1 MDLEELKRS
10 NREVS
15 RKTLD
20 WLNPQIDVKVQYKN
34 KRKYYSYISKLSK
47 YVNDVGTYPK
57 HDNIKD
63 FLDEKNDSTIKFLGK
78 EAVYS
83 KISLKSVELSVES
96 MEKES
101 IGLGNERPF

>member
-1 MDLEELKRS
+1 M
-10 NREVS
+10 
-15 RKTLD
+15 D
-20 WLNPQIDVKVQYKN
+20 WLNPQVDVKVRYKN

-47 YVNDVGTYPK
+47 CKDDIGTYPK
-57 HDNIKD
+57 HDNVVD
-63 FLDEKNDSTIKFLGK
+63 FSDEKKDNLIKFLGK

-101 IGLGNERPF
+101 IGLGN